1 MNANTHRVN
10 SAAGTIAPIKNVA
23 ACRALVETLINC
35 PPHVPNIGMFSGFSG
50 YGKTM
55 AADYCRNVT
64 GAVMIEVFDSWTR
77 KKFCA
82 SLLIELGNPTPRGS
96 LSDMMDEIIQRL
108 GDGDDRLVI
117 IDEAHTAVDRGMV
130 ELIRQINKLAHSPI
144 LLVGEEL
151 LPKKLAQYENA
162 DNLVLE
168 RVLAQPC
175 DVQDARALARLY
187 MPSID
192 IADDLIAAF
201 VKETGGRARRIV
213 STLQAAQAW
222 AINNGATALNVAT
235 YRGRIVTGA
244 LPTRHQRAA

>member
-1 MNANTHRVN
+1 MNANAQRVN
-10 SAAGTIAPIKNVA
+10 PSGGTIAPIKNVA

-82 SLLIELGNPTPRGS
+82 SLLIELGVPAPRGS
-96 LSDMMDEIIQRL
+96 LSDMMDEIIARL
-108 GDGDDRLVI
+108 GDDSRLVI
-117 IDEAHTAVDRGMV
+117 IDEAHTAVDRSMV
-130 ELIRQINKLAHSPI
+130 ELIRQINKLSHAPI
-144 LLVGEEL
+144 LLVGEEE
-151 LPKKLAQYENA
+151 LPKKLAQFENA
-162 DNLVLE
+162 DNLVLD
-168 RVLAQPC
+168 RILAQPC
-175 DVQDARALARLY
+175 DVEDVRALARLY
-187 MPSID
+187 TPRVE
-192 IADDLIAAF
+192 IADDLLTAF

-213 STLQAAQAW
+213 STLQAATAW
-222 AINNGATALNVAT
+222 AVNTGMTSLDLAS

-244 LPTRHQRAA
+244 LPTRRQRAA

>member
-1 MNANTHRVN
+1 
-10 SAAGTIAPIKNVA
+10 
-23 ACRALVETLINC
+23 
-35 PPHVPNIGMFSGFSG
+35 
-50 YGKTM
+50 
-55 AADYCRNVT
+55 
-64 GAVMIEVFDSWTR
+64 R

-130 ELIRQINKLAHSPI
+130 ELIRQINKLAHTPI

-187 MPSID
+187 MPGIA

-222 AINNGATALNVAT
+222 AVNNGATAIDVAT